1 MSRSFNRGV
10 VASIVFVVLAVLGFY
25 APPAMAQT
33 GTVGT
38 VTVSVID
45 PENKAV
51 PGADL
56 TLQDLAT
63 NDTRT
68 ATTQDQ
74 GNFSF
79 VNLPLGTYKL
89 TVAKSGFQTQVFDT
103 VVVHAAQV
111 TDLQVSLK
119 VGVAT
124 ETVEVT
130 AAATPL
136 IDTTSNAIGTNID
149 MKQIEDLPLGGR
161 DLGPLS
167 TLVPGTAAV
176 PNVGPTWN
184 GLPVMAQGG
193 NIDGVIGST
202 NRMKF
207 AGNGAEPDVSP
218 RIEDISEMTV
228 QTNQIDLNQGF
239 GQSTMQ
245 LNFVTRRGS
254 NSFHGRAFDD
264 FQNSYLN
271 ANSWQN
277 DAVGSPKNALIL
289 NNFGG
294 SVGGPILKNK
304 LFFFG
309 TYAESKQPGSFE
321 TSNVVLTQLAQA
333 GVFSYVDAS
342 GNSQQVCLFTATCPG
357 GGKGI
362 VDNYNAA
369 HPGSDVQGTN
379 FPVPVNG
386 SCSRTINGLTMDG
399 CATVAGEQSNING
412 ILSLGQLGGT
422 GDPNLLSLNW
432 ASANAQTNY
441 YPTVR
446 VDYNMSQNMRFNVAW
461 NMSKYETPNSVPDT
475 FPGAPFAGTGGG
487 SVFKYY
493 TGGFGFDW
501 TVKPTLVNQ
510 FRGGYLY
517 HFDGFGTV
525 GFNNIEQ
532 KFPTVGWAF
541 GNSGQSYNL
550 PTPDY
555 YPVVNVSD
563 TATWQH
569 GSHTVNFGMSF
580 YREQD
585 HYWNAPAG
593 FAQYGLGLAN
603 GDPAL
608 NMFDTTSVPNATG
621 TNLGD
626 IENLYSTLTGRISGV
641 AVSNAYNT
649 KTGQYNQGCNPCLA
663 YNLDERSQA
672 WGLFVSDS
680 YRFRPNLTL
689 NYGLRWDFTAA
700 NKDLTDAY
708 HSVTLQD
715 QLGPSGIQGLFNPG
729 VLQGNP
735 NPMYNTIPQPYNNW
749 NISPQPTVGL
759 AWSPQY
765 SEGILGKLLGNGS
778 TVIRTGLSL
787 RNYIEPY
794 QYMWNY
800 ATDTGSFYYQSSNL
814 NPGPSGVTGFFAPG
828 SLSLNGT
835 GNDQLATLPPFLST
849 PAAYQKTAPMSEYTF
864 LGFNP
869 DASNTSWGFDP
880 HIKQPYTISWNFGI
894 QKQLGPSNAI
904 EIRYI
909 GNRNVHQ
916 WLGLNTNEVNIFAKK
931 GTDPT
936 FLQQFQQAQQ
946 NYTINFANKYD
957 GATDSSG
964 NLLPGHFYPTF
975 ANLGFGG
982 EAAMPIFDAAFAGE
996 NPGTGGNSGEPFVD
1010 YGNGQF
1016 ISWLKQG
1023 QAANMAQLMTT
1034 DSGGLENT
1042 NYFCNLVGASF
1053 APCANNVGY
1062 TGGGAGYPINY
1073 FQANPYE
1080 TGGGTLAM
1088 TSGGYS
1094 NYNALQV
1101 DFRQKQWHGMQ
1112 FDANYTWQHNLGLQ
1126 TSNDWLGL
1134 LDNAYTIRNLR
1145 LNYGPT
1151 LYDLRNSINA
1161 SGTYDLPFGLG
1172 KQFLHTNA
1180 LLDRIVGGWTLGT
1193 IFTWNSGSPFALSGG
1208 YQTYA
1213 YSPLYGNQLAGGGVV
1228 LNGISRTQLQDAVGV
1243 FPVSLIAYQQAHGC
1257 TQCAPTYVE
1266 TFNPSILKN
1275 PLSGGANPSLMTP
1288 NSAAGT
1294 IASPIYLHG
1303 PHYWN
1308 DDLAVTKYVPI
1319 RENLRF
1325 SLQGEF
1331 LNIFNHPDFGPPRS
1345 NVQSSSF
1352 GRTFGPDNGPRAIE
1366 LRANLEF

>member
-10 VASIVFVVLAVLGFY
+10 VASVLFVVLTVLGAY
-25 APPAMAQT
+25 VPPAMAQT

-38 VTVSVID
+38 VTITVLD
-45 PENKAV
+45 PENRAV

-74 GNFSF
+74 GNYSF

-89 TVAKSGFQTQVFDT
+89 TVTKSGFQTQVFDT
-103 VVVHAAQV
+103 IVVHAAQV

-119 VGVAT
+119 VGVTT
-124 ETVEVT
+124 ETVEVHESE
-130 AAATPL
+130 TPL
-136 IDTTSNAIGTNID
+136 IDTSSNAIGTNID

-161 DLGPLS
+161 DLGGLS
-167 TLVPGTAAV
+167 TLVPGTANV
-176 PNVGPTWN
+176 PGTGPTWN

-207 AGNGAEPDVSP
+207 SGNGAEPDVSP

-271 ANSWQN
+271 ANSWVN
-277 DAVGSPKNALIL
+277 DAFASPKNQFTL
-289 NNFGG
+289 NNFGA

-309 TYAESKQPGSFE
+309 TYAESKQPGTFE
-321 TSNVVLTQLAQA
+321 ASNTVLTPAAQA
-333 GVFSYVDAS
+333 GVFTYTGTDNAS
-342 GNSQQVCLFTATCPG
+342 HTVCLFNSGCPTG
-357 GGKGI
+357 NNGI

-369 HPGSDVQGTN
+369 NSTN
-379 FPVPVNG
+379 FPTSN
-386 SCSRTINGLTMDG
+386 
-399 CATVAGEQSNING
+399 ATVQQEISNING
-412 ILSLGQLGGT
+412 ALSSGQIST
-422 GDPNLLSLNW
+422 TSNSLIDNFHW
-432 ASANAQTNY
+432 ASPNPLTNY

-461 NMSKYETPNSVPDT
+461 NMSKYETPNATAPQ
-475 FPGAPFAGTGGG
+475 FPGAPFVGQGGG

-501 TVKPTLVNQ
+501 TIKPTLVNQ

-517 HFDGFGTV
+517 HYDGFGTV
-525 GFNNIEQ
+525 GFNNIESQ
-532 KFPTVGWAF
+532 YPAVAWGVGAS
-541 GNSGQSYNL
+541 SGQAYNL

-555 YPVVNVSD
+555 YPIINVSD

-569 GSHTVNFGMSF
+569 GAHTLNFGMSF

-593 FAQYGLGLAN
+593 WAQYSLGLATN
-603 GDPAL
+603 DPAL
-608 NMFDTTSVPNATG
+608 AMFTTSSVPASNGTDLGLIEGLYAT
-621 TNLGD
+621 LA
-626 IENLYSTLTGRISGV
+626 GRISGV
-641 AVSNAYNT
+641 AIQNAYDT
-649 KTGQYNQGCNPCLA
+649 KTGQYNSGCSPCEA
-663 YNLDERSQA
+663 YNLDERSMA
-672 WGLFVSDS
+672 WGLFAGDS
-680 YRFRPNLTL
+680 FRLRPNLTV
-689 NYGLRWDFTAA
+689 NYGLRWDFTYA
-700 NKDLTDAY
+700 NKDLTNAY
-708 HSVTLQD
+708 HSVAGPDL
-715 QLGPSGIQGLFNPG
+715 LGPSGIAGLFNPG
-729 VLQGNP
+729 TLQGNP

-749 NISPQPTVGL
+749 FKSPQPSIGI

-765 SEGILGKLLGNGS
+765 SEGILAKILGNGS
-778 TVIRTGLSL
+778 VIRAGVAL

-800 ATDTGSFYYQSSNL
+800 ATNTGSFYYQSANL
-814 NPGPSGVTGFFAPG
+814 SPGPSGVTGFFAPG
-828 SLSLNGT
+828 SLTLNGT
-835 GNDQLATLPPFLST
+835 GNSQLSTLPPFLASPLT
-849 PAAYQKTAPMSEYTF
+849 YQKSAPMSEYTF
-864 LGFNP
+864 LNFNP
-869 DASNTSWGFDP
+869 DSADVAWGFDP
-880 HIKQPYTISWNFGI
+880 NIKQPYTESWNIGI
-894 QKQLGPSNAI
+894 QRQLGSSNAI

-916 WLGLNTNEVNIFAKK
+916 WMGLNTNEVNIFARK
-931 GTDPT
+931 GSDPT
-936 FLQQFQQAQQ
+936 FLQQFQQAQA
-946 NYTINFANKYD
+946 NMKINAANGHVD
-957 GATDSSG
+957 GSG
-964 NLLPGHFYPTF
+964 NPTTF
-975 ANLGFGG
+975 ANLGYPG
-982 EAAMPIFDAAFAGE
+982 EAPTPVFDAAFAGE
-996 NPGTGGNSGEPFVD
+996 PLVGGQLAD
-1010 YGNGQF
+1010 YSNFNTF
-1016 ISWLKQG
+1016 IFPLLTG
-1023 QAANMAQLMTT
+1023 QAGPVAEQFA
-1034 DSGGLENT
+1034 GGSAFNNT
-1042 NYFCNLVGASF
+1042 PQYFCNLVGSAAFS
-1053 APCANNVGY
+1053 PCSANVGIN
-1062 TGGGAGYPINY
+1062 TNGAGYPINY

-1080 TGGGTLAM
+1080 AGGGTMMM

-1134 LDNAYTIRNLR
+1134 LDNAYTLHNIR

-1151 LYDLRNSINA
+1151 LYDLRNSVNI

-1172 KQFLHTNA
+1172 KRFLHSNA
-1180 LLDRIVGGWTLGT
+1180 LLDRAVGGWTIGT
-1193 IFTWNSGSPFALSGG
+1193 IFTWNSGNPFSLGGG
-1208 YQTYA
+1208 YETYA
-1213 YSPLYGNQLAGGGVV
+1213 YAQLYGNQLAGGGVV
-1228 LNGISRTQLQDAVGV
+1228 LNGISRSQLQNAVGV
-1243 FPVSLIAYQQAHGC
+1243 FEQPASNNCASNNNCAIVS
-1257 TQCAPTYVE
+1257 
-1266 TFNPSILKN
+1266 TFNPSILASN
-1275 PLSGGANPSLMTP
+1275 IGGANLNLMSP
-1288 NSAAGT
+1288 NTDAGT

-1303 PHYWN
+1303 PHYVN
-1308 DDLAVTKYVPI
+1308 DNLAVTKTVPI

-1331 LNIFNHPDFGPPRS
+1331 LNIFNHPNFGPPDS
-1345 NVQSSSF
+1345 GVQDTGFGTSF
-1352 GRTFGPDNGPRAIE
+1352 GPINGSRAIE